1 MCRSTKAPFP
11 NQTVDAYQANDTSK
25 SKELAIEA
33 YLDNFEHLKKP
44 IGEERA
50 EKGEGLMREQL
61 IEQIDT
67 KAPAD
72 KIKQTV
78 YDINKVS
85 DEVETKLK
93 A

>member
-1 MCRSTKAPFP
+1 
-11 NQTVDAYQANDTSK
+11 
-25 SKELAIEA
+25 
-33 YLDNFEHLKKP
+33 
-44 IGEERA
+44 
-50 EKGEGLMREQL
+50 MREQL

-78 YDINKVS
+78 DDINKVS